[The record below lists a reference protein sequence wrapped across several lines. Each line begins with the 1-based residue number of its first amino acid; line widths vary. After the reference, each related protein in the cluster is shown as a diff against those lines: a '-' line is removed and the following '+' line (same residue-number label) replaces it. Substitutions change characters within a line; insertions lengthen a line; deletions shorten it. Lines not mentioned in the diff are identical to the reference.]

1 MVGEFMVGD
10 GALHPT
16 GRIQSCPW
24 RRSGCGHQ
32 MISTAGQANGEASG
46 QCKEPVYSIYQYIYI
61 YVLRFHQHSS

>member
-16 GRIQSCPW
+16 GRIQSCLW

-32 MISTAGQANGEASG
+32 MISNAGKANGEASG
-46 QCKEPVYSIYQYIYI
+46 QWKTTVYIYTP
-61 YVLRFHQHSS
+61 F